1 MAEAFLLT
9 FTRCVEI
16 TVMEFEH
23 LYTEK
28 RVGSD
33 KIPSGP
39 RSGFQRDFDRLIFSS
54 AFRRLQNKTQVFPL
68 PGTAFV
74 HNRLTHSLEVA
85 SVGRSLGKMVGEG
98 ICASCKSNED
108 AYEFYRYELANV
120 VAAACLAHD
129 IGNPAFGHSGEKA
142 ISAYFIENA
151 AAKIDGQ
158 ELGSYFSEKEW
169 KDLTAFEG
177 NANAVRVLTH
187 SFRGRFRGGFGLTY
201 TTVAAILKYP
211 CESDAVDPRFK
222 HRKKYGFFQTE
233 KETVRKIAKD
243 LGMIEEKNEPL
254 IFKRHPF
261 VYLVEAADDICYSIV
276 DMEDAQRLGILKKEE
291 VEDAFMQVIS
301 SFGVKDAERTQDHYR
316 DIGDTNEAIAF
327 LRARIIN
334 LLVNQASLVFLDH
347 RREILDG
354 NFNDTLIG
362 FIEKNCGALKKV
374 QEISVNKIYGHD
386 TVIQI
391 EIAGYNVM
399 SELLQLFIPAL
410 LKQNP
415 SHKEAKVLRLFP
427 FQFTEYQ
434 QTLSKYEK
442 VMSAL
447 DYLSGMTD
455 EYATEMYRR
464 LKGIAIPGHR

>member
-1 MAEAFLLT
+1 MQ
-9 FTRCVEI
+9 
-16 TVMEFEH
+16 FEH
-23 LYTEK
+23 IYTEK

-85 SVGRSLGKMVGEG
+85 SVGRSLGKMIGEK
-98 ICASCKSNED
+98 ISTSFKNSDD

-120 VAAACLAHD
+120 IAAACLAHD

-151 AAKIDGQ
+151 GTRIDGQ
-158 ELGSYFSEKEW
+158 ELASFFSEKEW
-169 KDLTAFEG
+169 RDITAFEG

-187 SFRGRFRGGFGLTY
+187 SFRGRFGGGFGLTY
-201 TTVAAILKYP
+201 TTIASILKYP
-211 CESDAVDPRFK
+211 CESIAVDKKFK

-233 KETVRKIAKD
+233 KETIIKIAAD
-243 LGMIEEKNEPL
+243 LQMVEESREP
-254 IFKRHPF
+254 IVFKRHPF

-276 DMEDAQRLGILKKEE
+276 DMEDAQRLGILRKEE
-291 VEDAFMQVIS
+291 VEAVFLNVIRS
-301 SFGVKDAERTQDHYR
+301 MSREAADKTQDYYKNIH
-316 DIGDTNEAIAF
+316 DANEAIAF

-334 LLVNQASLVFLDH
+334 LLVNGATEVFLDH
-347 RREILDG
+347 RQEILDG
-354 NFNDTLIG
+354 KFNETLIDQ
-362 FIEKNCGALKKV
+362 IENNFGALKEV
-374 QEISVNKIYGHD
+374 PQISRKRIYGHG

-410 LKQNP
+410 LKGSP
-415 SHKEAKVLRLFP
+415 SHKEEKVLRLFP
-427 FQFTEYQ
+427 FQFTEYEMAS
-434 QTLSKYEK
+434 SKYER

-464 LKGIAIPGHR
+464 LKGIVIPNH

>member
-1 MAEAFLLT
+1 MQ
-9 FTRCVEI
+9 
-16 TVMEFEH
+16 FEH
-23 LYTEK
+23 IYTEK

-54 AFRRLQNKTQVFPL
+54 SFRRLQNKTQVFPL

-85 SVGRSLGKMVGEG
+85 SVGRSLGKMIGEQ
-98 ICASCKSNED
+98 ISNGFKHQEEV
-108 AYEFYRYELANV
+108 YEFYRYELANV
-120 VAAACLAHD
+120 IAAGCLAHD

-142 ISAYFIENA
+142 ISSYFIEEA
-151 AAKIDGQ
+151 STKIDGR
-158 ELGSYFSEKEW
+158 ELKSFFSEREW
-169 KDLTAFEG
+169 KDLTSFEG

-201 TTVAAILKYP
+201 TTIASILKYP
-211 CESDAVDPRFK
+211 CESIAIDKKFK
-222 HRKKYGFFQTE
+222 HRKKYGFFQSE
-233 KETVRKIAKD
+233 KETVQKIAID
-243 LGMIEEKNEPL
+243 LQMIPESEDPL

-291 VEDAFMQVIS
+291 VEEVFMGVIRS
-301 SFGVKDAERTQDHYR
+301 LDGKEADKTHGYYKSIE
-316 DIGDTNEAIAF
+316 DTNEAIAF

-334 LLVNQASLVFLDH
+334 LLVNQSTIVFLDH
-347 RREILDG
+347 RQEILDG
-354 NFNDTLIG
+354 KFNDTLVDQ
-362 FIEKNCGALKKV
+362 IEKKFGALKNL
-374 QEISVNKIYGHD
+374 QEISVNRIYGHD
-386 TVIQI
+386 KVIQI

-399 SELLQLFIPAL
+399 SELLQLFVPAL
-410 LKQNP
+410 LKEKP
-415 SHKEAKVLRLFP
+415 SHKEEKVLKLFP
-427 FQFTEYQ
+427 YQYTEFQIAQ
-434 QTLSKYEK
+434 SGYEK

-447 DYLSGMTD
+447 DHLSSMTD

-464 LKGIAIPGHR
+464 LKGIVIPHHG